1 MKDDLPVGH
10 LVFSNLDE
18 EVLEW
23 TYEQIQPVLY
33 YWNEGYA
40 LEEISEEIGRTQ
52 AEVALLIMS
61 LEKENSVIMKQRP
74 HGRNHQDPLVLP
86 KYYFGEL
93 QKFYKKLKD
102 RGGKYICFDFQQRK
116 SVVDLFWEDA
126 KVKAFIDMWNAGR
139 SLLAICAE
147 LNRETF
153 DGALLAFDLGCEGLL
168 ESRQIN

>member
-1 MKDDLPVGH
+1 MKDDLPIGR

-18 EVLEW
+18 KVLEW
-23 TYEQIQPVLY
+23 TYEQIQPVLFF
-33 YWNEGYA
+33 WNEGYS

-61 LEKENSVIMKQRP
+61 LEKENTVIIKPRP
-74 HGRNHQDPLVLP
+74 HGRDHQDPLNLP
-86 KYYFGEL
+86 KYYIGEL
-93 QKFYKKLKD
+93 QKFYRNLKAH
-102 RGGKYICFDFQQRK
+102 GGKYICFDFQQKK
-116 SVVDLFWEDA
+116 SVVDLFWEEA
-126 KVKAFIDMWNAGR
+126 KVKAFINMWKEGR

-168 ESRQIN
+168 NAR